1 MMSVLKDKA
10 IEIIKKL
17 PDNCSVDDIIYE
29 VYFISQVIEG
39 LKEANEG
46 KLIEHKKIKS
56 EIDQWQG

>member
-1 MMSVLKDKA
+1 MSVLKDKA